1 MADTIKAKANLASSD
16 PVLSGKKALTAIS
29 AGNGSEPDTGSGNA
43 RDYVSSLAR
52 GLEILRTFSRTGKR
66 MTLSEVAVETGITR
80 AATRRF
86 LLTLVREGY
95 AATDGKYFDL
105 TPQVLELGYS
115 VLSKIDTWDIAKP
128 FLERLSQD
136 VEESVSAT
144 VLDGTDVVYV
154 SCVQFHR
161 MISVGVAVGNRLPAY
176 CTATG
181 RALLAELPADEW
193 DAVLKTIRLEPRTK
207 HTVKSKSAFKK
218 ILRQV
223 RDDGY
228 ALVDQELE
236 IGLLSIAIPLRTLS
250 GKVIGAANVGVPTV
264 RAAPEDLIRDILP
277 RLRETGERIA
287 SALPD

>member
-1 MADTIKAKANLASSD
+1 MPRTPKQKSKLAASD
-16 PVLSGKKALTAIS
+16 PIMSGASNLTAIS
-29 AGNGSEPDTGSGNA
+29 AGVGAEASEETGNA

-52 GLEILRTFSRTGKR
+52 GLEILRTFSQTGKK
-66 MTLSEVAVETGITR
+66 MTLSEVAAETGITR

-128 FLERLSQD
+128 FFERLSEEI
-136 VEESVSAT
+136 EESVAAT

-161 MISVGVAVGNRLPAY
+161 VISVGVTVGNRLPAY

-181 RALLAELPADEW
+181 RVLLADQPPEIW
-193 DAVLKTIRLEPRTK
+193 DGLLQSIKLEPRTQ
-207 HTVKSKSAFKK
+207 HSVTSKSAFKK
-218 ILRQV
+218 VLKKV
-223 RDDGY
+223 REDGY

-236 IGLLSIAIPLRTLS
+236 IGLLSIAIPLKTLS
-250 GKVIGAANVGVPTV
+250 GKTIGAVNVGVPTV
-264 RAAPEDLIRDILP
+264 RATPEHMINEVLP
-277 RLRETGERIA
+277 KLLETGDRIA
-287 SALPD
+287 RALPD

>member
-1 MADTIKAKANLASSD
+1 MATTPKQKSKLAMSD
-16 PVLSGKKALTAIS
+16 PIMSGASNLTAIS
-29 AGNGSEPDTGSGNA
+29 AGRGSDVNEDTGNA

-52 GLEILRTFSRTGKR
+52 GLEILRTFSQTGKK
-66 MTLSEVAVETGITR
+66 MTLSEVAAETGITR

-128 FLERLSQD
+128 FFERLSEEI
-136 VEESVSAT
+136 EESVSAT

-161 MISVGVAVGNRLPAY
+161 VISVGVAVGNRLPAY

-181 RALLAELPADEW
+181 RVLLADQPPKIW
-193 DAVLKTIRLEPRTK
+193 DGFLQSIKLEPRTP
-207 HTVKSKSAFKK
+207 HSVTSKSAFKK
-218 ILRQV
+218 ILKQV
-223 RDDGY
+223 REEGY

-236 IGLLSIAIPLRTLS
+236 IGLLSIAIPLKTLS
-250 GKVIGAANVGVPTV
+250 GKTVGAANVGVPTV
-264 RAAPEDLIRDILP
+264 RATPEHLIKEVLP
-277 RLRETGERIA
+277 KLQDTGDRIA
-287 SALPD
+287 RALPN

>member
-1 MADTIKAKANLASSD
+1 M
-16 PVLSGKKALTAIS
+16 
-29 AGNGSEPDTGSGNA
+29 GSGNA

-128 FLERLSQD
+128 FLERLSQEI
-136 VEESVSAT
+136 EESVSAT

-161 MISVGVAVGNRLPAY
+161 IISIGVAVGNRLPAY
-176 CTATG
+176 CTASG
-181 RALLAELPADEW
+181 RVLLAEQPMETW
-193 DAVLKTIRLEPRTK
+193 DALLKSIKLKPRTK
-207 HTVKSKSAFKK
+207 HAITTKK
-218 ILRQV
+218 ALRKTLQQV
-223 RDDGY
+223 RKDGY

-236 IGLLSIAIPLRTLS
+236 VGLLSIAIPLRTLS
-250 GKVIGAANVGVPTV
+250 GKIIGAANVGMPTV
-264 RAAPEDLIRDILP
+264 RATRKDMIRDILP
-277 RLRETGERIA
+277 RLREAGERIA

>member
-1 MADTIKAKANLASSD
+1 M
-16 PVLSGKKALTAIS
+16 
-29 AGNGSEPDTGSGNA
+29 
-43 RDYVSSLAR
+43 SSLAR

-66 MTLSEVAVETGITR
+66 MTLSEVAAETGITR

-128 FLERLSQD
+128 FLQRLSQEI
-136 VEESVSAT
+136 EESVSAT
-144 VLDGTDVVYV
+144 VLDGVDVVYV

-161 MISVGVAVGNRLPAY
+161 IISIGVTLGNRLPAY
-176 CTATG
+176 CTASG
-181 RALLAELPADEW
+181 RVLLAEQPLERW
-193 DAVLKTIRLEPRTK
+193 DTLLKTIKLDPRTE
-207 HTVKSKSAFKK
+207 HAVTSKKAFRK

-223 RDDGY
+223 RKDGY

-250 GKVIGAANVGVPTV
+250 GKIIGAANVGMPTV
-264 RAAPEDLIRDILP
+264 RATPEDMIEKILP